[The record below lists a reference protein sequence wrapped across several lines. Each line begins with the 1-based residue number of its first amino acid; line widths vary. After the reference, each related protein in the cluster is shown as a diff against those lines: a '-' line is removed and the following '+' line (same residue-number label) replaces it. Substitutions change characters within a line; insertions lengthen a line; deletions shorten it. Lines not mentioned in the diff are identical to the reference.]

1 MKIQENISVI
11 MNKKLGEYRNQADFA
26 RDLGVGRTIFRS
38 CLAGKGNPSA
48 DTIELLAKGMNISP
62 AQLVAGGAAP
72 SDSAFDI
79 ISGMVD
85 TLHPTLQAE
94 AVNHLEALRQL
105 FQLSEELNAKGARW
119 KYVVAEPR
127 PSCYTLR
134 AMERAGGGWMP
145 TSAESAVFT
154 GDRGVAEAAAELFTR
169 NALSPIHLEEAI
181 EDYVSIL

>member
-48 DTIELLAKGMNISP
+48 DTIERLAKGLHLSP
-62 AQLVAGGAAP
+62 AQLVAGELAP
-72 SDSAFDI
+72 SDRAI
-79 ISGMVD
+79 NLISDMVD

-105 FQLSEELNAKGARW
+105 FQLSEELNAKEARW
-119 KYVVAEPR
+119 KYVVAEPH

-134 AMERAGGGWMP
+134 AMERTGGGWAQSS
-145 TSAESAVFT
+145 TESAVFT
-154 GDRGVAEAAAELFTR
+154 DDHSVAEAAAELFTR

-181 EDYVSIL
+181 EDYVSTL